1 MREALGSPVYKEEHV
16 KGGRQLAHQLIRRSM
31 SKEGGRYLAHQFIR
45 RSMSKEGG
53 TWLTS

>member
-16 KGGRQLAHQLIRRSM
+16 KGGRHLAHWLIRRSVSKEGGRQLAHQLIRRSM
-31 SKEGGRYLAHQFIR
+31 SKE
-45 RSMSKEGG
+45 ED